1 MMQEFSHTLKNMR
14 VKRRKGAIHMNHD
27 GPILMTGIN
36 GFCASRLYRYFAE
49 KETVLGFTHNE
60 LDITDQDACLRI
72 LKEYKPRAVIHSAAI
87 SKMDECEKNPEL
99 AYRVNVLG
107 PTNLAR
113 AAKAIHAR
121 LIHFSTDQVYNGSKV
136 LGPHPETC
144 SLAPYNV
151 YGKNKKKAEERIA
164 LETDDYAAIRL
175 TWMYDF
181 PVRNI
186 YTSNNLITMC
196 LRALYTNTPL
206 TLSSNSGRGITYVHE
221 VIENIPAMLDAPTGV
236 YNFGSCS
243 NMSTYEAARLIFTLL
258 HAEGRIAELLRPEN
272 EEAGKYPDLRMDCGK
287 AAACHMLFSTTE
299 EGIEKAFRE
308 YGF

>member
-1 MMQEFSHTLKNMR
+1 MTH
-14 VKRRKGAIHMNHD
+14 G

-36 GFCASRLYRYFAE
+36 GFCASRLFRYLTE
-49 KETVLGFTHNE
+49 KETVLGFTHKD
-60 LDITDQDACLRI
+60 LDITDQDACLRA

-87 SKMDECEKNPEL
+87 SKMDECDLDPEL
-99 AYRVNVLG
+99 SFRVNVLG
-107 PTNLAR
+107 PQNLAK
-113 AAKAIHAR
+113 ACKAIGIR

-136 LGPHPETC
+136 LGPHKETC
-144 SLAPYNV
+144 TLSPVNV
-151 YGKNKKKAEERIA
+151 YGRHKKEAEERIA
-164 LETDDYAAIRL
+164 KETDDYAAIRL

-186 YTSNNLITMC
+186 HTSNNLVTIC
-196 LRALYTNTPL
+196 QRALYTNTPL

-221 VIENIPAMLDAPTGV
+221 VIENIPALLNAPSGV

-258 HAEGRIAELLRPEN
+258 HAKDRIAELLRPEN
-272 EEAGKYPDLRMDCGK
+272 EEAGKYPDLRMDCAK
-287 AAACHMLFSTTE
+287 AAENHMQFLTTE
-299 EGIEKAFRE
+299 GGIEKAFKE

>member
-1 MMQEFSHTLKNMR
+1 
-14 VKRRKGAIHMNHD
+14 MNHD

-36 GFCASRLYRYFAE
+36 GFCASRLYRFLKE
-49 KETVLGFTHNE
+49 KETVLGFTHTG

-107 PTNLAR
+107 PINLAR
-113 AAKAIHAR
+113 AAKAVHAR
-121 LIHFSTDQVYNGSKV
+121 LIHFSTDQVYNGSRV
-136 LGPHPETC
+136 LGPHTETC
-144 SLAPYNV
+144 GLTPNNV
-151 YGKNKKKAEERIA
+151 YGKNKKEAEERIA

-181 PVRNI
+181 PIRGI
-186 YTSNNLITMC
+186 YTSGNLVTMC
-196 LRALYTNTPL
+196 QRALYTNTPL

-221 VIENIPAMLDAPTGV
+221 VIENTPALLHVPSGV

-243 NMSTYEAARLIFTLL
+243 SLSTYEAAKLIFTLF
-258 HAEGRIAELLRPEN
+258 HASARIAELLRPEN
-272 EEAGKYPDLRMDCGK
+272 EEAGKYPDLRMDCAK
-287 AAACHMLFSTTE
+287 AAACSMLFSTTE
-299 EGIEKAFRE
+299 AGIEKAFRE
-308 YGF
+308 YGI